1 MRIQRVIGPAIV
13 LASTLAVS
21 AAAPAQDARL
31 KLDVGDLA
39 SRAKEVVNI
48 TVDKD
53 TLGWAT
59 QAFSSK
65 GGDAAELRDL
75 MTELDGIYVQ
85 VLEFEKDQ
93 APSWEE
99 LSKLTSGVRRKID
112 GPGWTPIVSVDEKK
126 EGGRSEMV
134 RISLFKD
141 SSGEPGGLAIFVLE
155 PDEVVLVN
163 LVGRV
168 RLDQL
173 NRLGKALGKPGM
185 FGPMAGEAGK
195 QESKGKLKEE
205 K

>member
-1 MRIQRVIGPAIV
+1 M
-13 LASTLAVS
+13 LAVP
-21 AAAPAQDARL
+21 ALVAAQDARL
-31 KLDVGDLA
+31 RLDVGDLA

-53 TLGWAT
+53 TMGWAT
-59 QAFSSK
+59 QAFGSK

-112 GPGWTPIVSVDEKK
+112 GPQWTPIVSVDERKK
-126 EGGRSEMV
+126 DGRSEMV

-141 SSGEPGGLAIFVLE
+141 ASGQPGGLAIFVLE
-155 PDEVVLVN
+155 PNEVVLVN

-185 FGPMAGEAGK
+185 FGPMGGEPGK
-195 QESKGKLKEE
+195 QKGKDKSKEE